1 MNMIA
6 LESAPTT
13 ILMFS
18 EPSSTERPLALTATA
33 VTRAA
38 NGIV

>member
-6 LESAPTT
+6 LESAPTRT
-13 ILMFS
+13 LTFS

-33 VTRAA
+33 IAKAA